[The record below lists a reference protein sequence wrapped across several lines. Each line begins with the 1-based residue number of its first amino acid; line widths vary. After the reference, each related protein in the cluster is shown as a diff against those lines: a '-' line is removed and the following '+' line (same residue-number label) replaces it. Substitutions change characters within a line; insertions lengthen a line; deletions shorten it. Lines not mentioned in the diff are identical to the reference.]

1 MLTCLLSVRCR
12 VYPSYPSYPVA
23 PPAGTHATRTG
34 RGLRVALAIL
44 VPLALLCG
52 AVDGALALAGR
63 GAATTAF
70 VDGDAA
76 LTGVLEQ
83 RAAAVRKHDE
93 AAFLAGVDPADQRFV
108 DRQRVEFQNLVA
120 LGPSTF
126 TLTLSRAHDYEV
138 KNDDLIRRYP
148 AGLRQLGVT
157 VKFAIPGVDPVPDA
171 EPWIPTY
178 ALVGGKWLLVAEE
191 GAGAGDRF
199 PFGVGGQPWEAR
211 PVVVVKTEHVV
222 AVISKEDQEIATHL
236 LKLAEHGMV
245 AATKIRPDGWPGKVL
260 LTAVSDQKIFESY
273 FAGSKDKL
281 AQVEAVT
288 VPRYGEVG
296 EWDNDARFTLSRVVF
311 NPATLGRG
319 DDELQHTLTHEFTHV
334 AFGPETTGA
343 TPVWLIEGMAEYVAF
358 ADDGVADSFANRAAS
373 RVAGSDL
380 PADRS
385 FYNSADNYLLGW
397 LACKLIAQKY
407 GQPKLIALYDW
418 FKDHDEVDA
427 GFRAVLGIGQADFLS
442 TWRTYLQGLRTA

>member
-1 MLTCLLSVRCR
+1 V
-12 VYPSYPSYPVA
+12 YPSYPVA
-23 PPAGTHATRTG
+23 PPPPLRPPRPG

-52 AVDGALALAGR
+52 AVDGALVLAGR
-63 GAATTAF
+63 GSATAAF
-70 VDGDAA
+70 VDGDNALSAA
-76 LTGVLEQ
+76 LLQ
-83 RAAAVRKHDE
+83 RAVAVMKHDE
-93 AAFLAGVDPADQRFV
+93 AAFLAGVDPSDQRFV

-120 LGPSTF
+120 LGLSTF
-126 TLTLSRAHDYEV
+126 TLTVTRPHDYEV
-138 KNDDLIRRYP
+138 KNDDLVRRYP
-148 AGLRQLGVT
+148 AGVRQLGVT

-178 ALVGGKWLLVAEE
+178 ALVGGRWLLVAEE

-211 PVVVVKTEHVV
+211 PIVVVKTEHVV
-222 AVISKEDQEIATHL
+222 AVISKEDQEIAPHL

-260 LTAVSDQKIFESY
+260 LTAVSDQKVFESY

-288 VPRYGEVG
+288 VPRYSEVA
-296 EWDNDARFTLSRVVF
+296 EWDRSARFSLSRVVF

-334 AFGPETTGA
+334 AFGPETSGA

-358 ADDGVADSFANRAAS
+358 ADDGAPDSFAG
-373 RVAGSDL
+373 RVANRISGSDL

-407 GQPKLIALYDW
+407 GQPKLIALYDA
-418 FKDHDEVDA
+418 FKGDNTDA
-427 GFRAVLGIGQADFLS
+427 DTAFRTVLGIGQADFLS
-442 TWRTYLQGLRTA
+442 AWRTYLQGLRTG